1 MKASKMIDRLQKLI
15 EEHGDLDVS
24 MLTFVTNGNET
35 AEMVTPIRQVKYR
48 KRLNKF
54 FTDFTGGF

>member
-1 MKASKMIDRLQKLI
+1 MINRLQKLI

-24 MLTFVTNGNET
+24 MLTFASNGNEV
-35 AEMVTPIRQVKYR
+35 AEMVTPIRQIKYR